1 MSHRVAVRLPA
12 RRLAALFVAF
22 TLFFVAIAARLFVL
36 QLRDAPDYVA
46 LGRDQRVRRI
56 VLSATRGSIYD
67 RDGNELAM
75 SLPAKGVYANP
86 ELVLDASTTAMS
98 LAPILN
104 ASPGELWRALQHDG
118 SFVYLARRVEPEVAQ
133 KIEGLRLP
141 GIGLLEES
149 RRWYPAGDLAS
160 HVVGFVGLDGIGL
173 AGLELQ
179 YEKVLAGRTGE
190 LVVEQDPAGHLI
202 PQSESRHVRPVPG
215 GDLVLTIDRDLQYRA
230 QRALARAV
238 KKNEARGGTV
248 IVMDPATGEI
258 LAMTTYPGFDANLAS
273 DAPDESLRNRAI
285 TDVYEP
291 GSVNKVITASVA
303 LEKGIVSTREIF
315 RVPDHRRVGPKVFH
329 DAHPHPP
336 MRMTLA
342 DIVSESSNV
351 GAIQVAQRVGKRR
364 LDRYL
369 KRFGFG
375 RRTGVGFPGEG
386 EGILP
391 PTDEWW
397 ETGIGTIPIGQG
409 IAVTPLQIAS
419 VYATIANG
427 GLRVRPRLVRGVIDA
442 RGEFQPGPPPER
454 RRVVS
459 ASTAQSITSML
470 SYAVEAGTGAEA
482 QIPGYWVAGKT
493 GTARKPLEKA
503 RGYSDQYVAS
513 FVGFAPAAAPRLV
526 IAAIL
531 DEPDT
536 VYGGI
541 AAAPLFQEV
550 ARFALTQQHIPS
562 SRPLPPPPSAQLP

>member
-1 MSHRVAVRLPA
+1 VSHRVEA
-12 RRLAALFVAF
+12 RSPTLRLAALFVSLALGF
-22 TLFFVAIAARLFVL
+22 GAVAARLFVL
-36 QLRDAPDYVA
+36 QLRDAPGYVA
-46 LGRDQRVRRI
+46 LGRDQRLRHV
-56 VLSATRGSIYD
+56 VLPASRGSIYD

-75 SLPAKGVYANP
+75 SLPAKSVYANP
-86 ELVLDASTTAMS
+86 ELVANASSTATA
-98 LAPILN
+98 LAPILDVSS
-104 ASPGELWRALQHDG
+104 AELWRRFQDDG
-118 SFVYLARRVEPEVAQ
+118 SFVYLARRVAPGVAER
-133 KIEGLRLP
+133 IERLAVP
-141 GIGLLEES
+141 GIGLLDES
-149 RRWYPAGDLAS
+149 RRWYPSGALAS
-160 HVVGFVGLDGIGL
+160 HIVGFVGLDGVGL

-179 YEKVLAGRTGE
+179 YERILAGQAGE
-190 LVVEQDPAGHLI
+190 LVVEKDPAGHLI
-202 PQSESRHVRPVPG
+202 PQGESRHVRPVAG
-215 GDLVLTIDRDLQYRA
+215 GDLVLSIDRDLQYRA

-238 KKNEARGGTV
+238 KKNGARGGSV

-258 LAMTTYPGFDANLAS
+258 LAMTTHPSFDANLAK
-273 DAPDESLRNRAI
+273 DAPAEALRNRAI

-291 GSVNKVITASVA
+291 GSVNKIITASAA

-342 DIVSESSNV
+342 DIVAFSSNV
-351 GAIQVAQRVGKRR
+351 GAIQVAQRVGKRS
-364 LDRYL
+364 LNTYL

-409 IAVTPLQIAS
+409 IAVTPLQIAA

-427 GLRVRPRLVRGVIDA
+427 GLWVRPRLVRGVVDSD
-442 RGEFQPGPPPER
+442 GEFQPAPPPDR

-459 ASTAQSITSML
+459 GATARTITSML

-493 GTARKPLEKA
+493 GTARKPLENA

-513 FVGFAPAAAPRLV
+513 FVGFAPAAEPRLV
-526 IAAIL
+526 VAAIL
-531 DEPDT
+531 DEPKT
-536 VYGGI
+536 VYGSI

-550 ARFALTQQHIPS
+550 ARFALTQQHVPS
-562 SRPLPPPPSAQLP
+562 SHPLPPPPTAQRP

>member
-1 MSHRVAVRLPA
+1 
-12 RRLAALFVAF
+12 
-22 TLFFVAIAARLFVL
+22 
-36 QLRDAPDYVA
+36 
-46 LGRDQRVRRI
+46 
-56 VLSATRGSIYD
+56 
-67 RDGNELAM
+67 
-75 SLPAKGVYANP
+75 
-86 ELVLDASTTAMS
+86 
-98 LAPILN
+98 
-104 ASPGELWRALQHDG
+104 
-118 SFVYLARRVEPEVAQ
+118 VYLARRVEPAVAE

-160 HVVGFVGLDGIGL
+160 HVVGFVGLDGVGL

-202 PQSESRHVRPVPG
+202 PQSESRHVRPIPG

-238 KKNEARGGTV
+238 KKNGARGGTV

-303 LEKGIVSTREIF
+303 LEKGIVGTREVF

-342 DIVSESSNV
+342 DIVALSSNV
-351 GAIQVAQRVGKRR
+351 GSIQVAQRVGKQR
-364 LDRYL
+364 LDTYL

-391 PTDEWW
+391 PTAEWW

-442 RGEFQPGPPPER
+442 RGEFQPGPPPEH

-459 ASTAQSITSML
+459 ASTARTITSML

-513 FVGFAPAAAPRLV
+513 FIGFTPAAAPRLV
-526 IAAIL
+526 VAAIL
-531 DEPDT
+531 DEPET
-536 VYGGI
+536 VYGSI

>member
-1 MSHRVAVRLPA
+1 MSHRVGVKPPA
-12 RRLAALFVAF
+12 FRLAALFVAF
-22 TLFFVAIAARLFVL
+22 ALGFGAVAARLFVL
-36 QLRDAPDYVA
+36 QLRDAPGYVA
-46 LGRDQRVRRI
+46 LGRDQRIRHV
-56 VLSATRGSIYD
+56 VLPASRGSIYD

-86 ELVLDASTTAMS
+86 ELVPNASSAATA
-98 LAPILN
+98 LGPILDVSS
-104 ASPGELWRALQHDG
+104 AELWRLLQHDG
-118 SFVYLARRVEPEVAQ
+118 SFVYLARRVAPEVAER
-133 KIEGLRLP
+133 IERLRLP
-141 GIGLLEES
+141 GIGLLDES
-149 RRWYPAGDLAS
+149 RRWYPSGGLAS
-160 HVVGFVGLDGIGL
+160 HVVGFVGLDGVGL

-179 YEKVLAGRTGE
+179 YERVLAGRAGE
-190 LVVEQDPAGHLI
+190 LVVEKDPAGHLI

-230 QRALARAV
+230 QRALERAV
-238 KKNEARGGTV
+238 KKNGARGGSV

-258 LAMTTYPGFDANLAS
+258 LAMTTHPWFDANLAT
-273 DAPDESLRNRAI
+273 DAPADALRNRAI

-315 RVPDHRRVGPKVFH
+315 RVPDHRRVGPKIFH

-342 DIVSESSNV
+342 DIVAFSSNV
-351 GAIQVAQRVGKRR
+351 GAIQVAQRVGKQG
-364 LDRYL
+364 LNTYL

-409 IAVTPLQIAS
+409 IAVTPLQIAA

-427 GLRVRPRLVRGVIDA
+427 GLWVRPSLVRGVVDA
-442 RGEFQPGPPPER
+442 EGAFQPAPPPDR

-459 ASTAQSITSML
+459 ASTARTITSML

-493 GTARKPLEKA
+493 GTARKPLENA

-513 FVGFAPAAAPRLV
+513 FVGFAPAATPRLV
-526 IAAIL
+526 VAAIL
-531 DEPDT
+531 DEPKT
-536 VYGGI
+536 VYASI

-550 ARFALTQQHIPS
+550 TRFALTQQHVPS
-562 SRPLPPPPSAQLP
+562 SHPLPPPPSAQRP

>member
-12 RRLAALFVAF
+12 RRLAALFVVF
-22 TLFFVAIAARLFVL
+22 TLLFVAVAARLFVL

-86 ELVLDASTTAMS
+86 ELVLDASTTAVS
-98 LAPILN
+98 LAPILD

-133 KIEGLRLP
+133 RIEGLRLP

-160 HVVGFVGLDGIGL
+160 HVVGFVGLDGVGL

-179 YEKVLAGRTGE
+179 HEKVLAGRTGE

-202 PQSESRHVRPVPG
+202 PQSESRHVRPIPG

-238 KKNEARGGTV
+238 KKNGARGGTV

-303 LEKGIVSTREIF
+303 LEKGIVGTREVF

-342 DIVSESSNV
+342 DIVALSSNV
-351 GAIQVAQRVGKRR
+351 GSIQVAQRVGKQR
-364 LDRYL
+364 LDTYL

-391 PTDEWW
+391 PTAEWW

-442 RGEFQPGPPPER
+442 RGEFQPGPPPEH

-459 ASTAQSITSML
+459 ASTARTITSML

-526 IAAIL
+526 VAAIL
-531 DEPDT
+531 DEPET
-536 VYGGI
+536 VYGSI

-562 SRPLPPPPSAQLP
+562 ARPLPPPPSAQLP

>member
-1 MSHRVAVRLPA
+1 MSHRAESRPPA
-12 RRLAALFVAF
+12 LRLAALFLAF
-22 TLFFVAIAARLFVL
+22 AIGFAAVAARLFVL
-36 QLRDAPDYVA
+36 QLRDAPSYMA
-46 LGRDQRVRRI
+46 LGRDQRVRHI
-56 VLSATRGSIYD
+56 VLPATRGSIYD
-67 RDGNELAM
+67 RDGNDLAI

-86 ELVLDASTTAMS
+86 ELVANASETAS
-98 LAPILN
+98 EIAPILDVSS
-104 ASPGELWRALQHDG
+104 AELWQKLQHDG
-118 SFVYLARRVEPEVAQ
+118 SFVYLARRVAPEVAE
-133 KIEGLRLP
+133 KIERLRLP
-141 GIGLLEES
+141 GIGLLDES
-149 RRWYPAGDLAS
+149 RRQYPSGGLAS
-160 HVVGFVGLDGIGL
+160 HVVGFVGLDGVGL

-179 YEKVLAGRTGE
+179 YERILAGRTGE
-190 LVVEQDPAGHLI
+190 LVVEKDPAGHLI
-202 PQSESRHVRPVPG
+202 PQGESRNVRAVPG
-215 GDLVLTIDRDLQYRA
+215 ADLVLTIDRDLQYRA
-230 QRALARAV
+230 ARALARAV
-238 KKNEARGGTV
+238 KKNKARGGSV

-258 LAMTTYPGFDANLAS
+258 LAMTTYPSFDANLATE
-273 DAPDESLRNRAI
+273 APAEALRNRAI

-303 LEKGIVSTREIF
+303 LEKEIVGPREIF

-342 DIVSESSNV
+342 DIVAFSSNV
-351 GAIQVAQRVGKRR
+351 GAIQVAQQVGKDR
-364 LDRYL
+364 LNAYL

-375 RRTGVGFPGEG
+375 RRTGIGFPGEG

-409 IAVTPLQIAS
+409 IAVTPLQIAA

-427 GLRVRPRLVRGVIDA
+427 GMWVRPRLVRGVIDA
-442 RGEFQPGPPPER
+442 EGTFQPAPPPDR

-459 ASTAQSITSML
+459 ASTARTITSML

-493 GTARKPLEKA
+493 GTARKPLEDA

-513 FVGFAPAAAPRLV
+513 FVGFAPASAPRLV
-526 IAAIL
+526 VAAIL
-531 DEPDT
+531 DEPET
-536 VYGGI
+536 VYGSI

-550 ARFALTQQHIPS
+550 TRFALTQQHVPS
-562 SRPLPPPPSAQLP
+562 APPLPPPPSAQRP

>member
-12 RRLAALFVAF
+12 RRLAALFVVF
-22 TLFFVAIAARLFVL
+22 TLLFVAVAARLFVL

-86 ELVLDASTTAMS
+86 ELVLDASTTATS
-98 LAPILN
+98 LAPILDT
-104 ASPGELWRALQHDG
+104 SPVELWRALQHDG

-149 RRWYPAGDLAS
+149 RRWYPAGGLAS
-160 HVVGFVGLDGIGL
+160 HVVGFVGLDGVGL

-190 LVVEQDPAGHLI
+190 LVVEQDPVGHLI
-202 PQSESRHVRPVPG
+202 PHSESRHVRPVPG

-238 KKNEARGGTV
+238 KRNGARGGTV

-273 DAPDESLRNRAI
+273 DAPDEALRNRAI

-303 LEKGIVSTREIF
+303 LEKRIVGTREVF

-342 DIVSESSNV
+342 DIVALSSNV
-351 GAIQVAQRVGKRR
+351 GSIQVAQRVGKQR
-364 LDRYL
+364 LDTYL

-375 RRTGVGFPGEG
+375 RRTGVDFPGEG

-391 PTDEWW
+391 PTEEWW

-409 IAVTPLQIAS
+409 IAVTPIQIAS

-427 GLRVRPRLVRGVIDA
+427 GLRVRPRLVRGVIDSQ
-442 RGEFQPGPPPER
+442 GVFQSAPPPKH

-459 ASTAQSITSML
+459 ALTARTITSML

-493 GTARKPLEKA
+493 GTARKPLEEA

-526 IAAIL
+526 VAAIL
-531 DEPDT
+531 DEPAT
-536 VYGGI
+536 VYGSI

-562 SRPLPPPPSAQLP
+562 SRPLPPPPSAQQP

>member
-1 MSHRVAVRLPA
+1 VSHRVGVRPPA
-12 RRLAALFVAF
+12 LRLAALFVAF
-22 TLFFVAIAARLFVL
+22 ALVFVAVAARLFVL
-36 QLRDAPDYVA
+36 QLRDAPNYVA
-46 LGRDQRVRRI
+46 LGRDQRIRHVI
-56 VLSATRGSIYD
+56 IPATRGSILD
-67 RDGNELAM
+67 RDANELAI

-86 ELVLDASTTAMS
+86 KLVPNASAAALA
-98 LAPILN
+98 LAPILDIP
-104 ASPGELWRALQHDG
+104 SEELWRTLQHDG
-118 SFVYLARRVEPEVAQ
+118 SFVYLARRVAPEVARR
-133 KIEGLRLP
+133 IERLRLP
-141 GIGLLEES
+141 GIGILDES
-149 RRWYPAGDLAS
+149 RRWYPSGDLAS
-160 HVVGFVGLDGIGL
+160 HVVGFVGLDGVGL

-179 YEKVLAGRTGE
+179 YDRLLAGRAGE
-190 LVVEQDPAGHLI
+190 LVVEKDPVGHLI
-202 PQSESRHVRPVPG
+202 PQGETRDVRPVPG
-215 GDLVLTIDRDLQYRA
+215 ADLVLTIDRDLQYRA

-238 KKNEARGGTV
+238 KENGARGGTV

-258 LAMTTYPGFDANLAS
+258 LAMTTHPWFDANMAT
-273 DAPDESLRNRAI
+273 DAPDEALRNRAI

-303 LEKGIVSTREIF
+303 LEKGIVGTREIF

-329 DAHPHPP
+329 DAHPHSP

-342 DIVSESSNV
+342 DIVALSSNV
-351 GAIQVAQRVGKRR
+351 GAIQVAQRVGKQR
-364 LDRYL
+364 LDAYL

-375 RRTGVGFPGEG
+375 RRTGIGFPGEG

-409 IAVTPLQIAS
+409 IAVTPLQVAA

-427 GLRVRPRLVRGVIDA
+427 GVWVRPRLVRGVVDGQ
-442 RGEFQPGPPPER
+442 GEVQPAPPPER

-459 ASTAQSITSML
+459 GSTAGTITSML

-493 GTARKPLEKA
+493 GTARKPLEKT

-526 IAAIL
+526 VAAIL
-531 DEPDT
+531 DEPET
-536 VYGGI
+536 VYGSI

-550 ARFALTQQHIPS
+550 TRFALAQQHVPS
-562 SRPLPPPPSAQLP
+562 SHPLPPPPSAQLP

>member
-1 MSHRVAVRLPA
+1 VSHRVGVRSPA
-12 RRLAALFVAF
+12 LRLAALFAAF
-22 TLFFVAIAARLFVL
+22 ALGFVAVAARLFVL
-36 QLRDAPDYVA
+36 QLRDAPGYVA
-46 LGRDQRVRRI
+46 LGRDQRMRHV
-56 VLSATRGSIYD
+56 VLPASRGSIYD

-86 ELVLDASTTAMS
+86 EVVPNASSAATG
-98 LAPILN
+98 LAPILGIPS
-104 ASPGELWRALQHDG
+104 AEIWRMLQHDG
-118 SFVYLARRVEPEVAQ
+118 SFVYLARRVAPDVAERVERLQ
-133 KIEGLRLP
+133 LP
-141 GIGLLEES
+141 GIGLLDES
-149 RRWYPAGDLAS
+149 RRWYPSGGLAA
-160 HVVGFVGLDGIGL
+160 HVVGFVGLDGVGL

-179 YEKVLAGRTGE
+179 YDRLLAGRAGE
-190 LVVEQDPAGHLI
+190 LVVEKDPAGHLI
-202 PQSESRHVRPVPG
+202 PQGESRHVRPVPG

-238 KKNEARGGTV
+238 KKNGARGGSV

-258 LAMTTYPGFDANLAS
+258 LAMTTHPWFDANLAT
-273 DAPDESLRNRAI
+273 DAPTDALRNRAI

-303 LEKGIVSTREIF
+303 LERGIVSPREIF

-342 DIVSESSNV
+342 DIVAFSSNV
-351 GAIQVAQRVGKRR
+351 GAIQVAQRVGKQG
-364 LDRYL
+364 LNAYL

-409 IAVTPLQIAS
+409 IAVTPLQIAA
-419 VYATIANG
+419 VYATIANAG
-427 GLRVRPRLVRGVIDA
+427 IWVRPTLVRGVVDA
-442 RGEFQPGPPPER
+442 EGDFQPAPPPSR

-459 ASTAQSITSML
+459 GSTARTITSML

-493 GTARKPLEKA
+493 GTARKPMENA

-513 FVGFAPAAAPRLV
+513 FVGFAPAASPRLV
-526 IAAIL
+526 VAAIL
-531 DEPDT
+531 DEPKT
-536 VYGGI
+536 VYGSI

-550 ARFALTQQHIPS
+550 ARFALSQQHVPS
-562 SRPLPPPPSAQLP
+562 AHPLPPPPSAQRP